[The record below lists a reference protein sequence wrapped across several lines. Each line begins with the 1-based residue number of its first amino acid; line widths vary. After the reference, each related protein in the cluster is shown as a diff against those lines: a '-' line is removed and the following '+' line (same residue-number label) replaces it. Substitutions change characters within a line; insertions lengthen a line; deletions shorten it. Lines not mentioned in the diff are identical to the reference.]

1 MNDERREEVRL
12 IIEQSAA
19 KFLEVEKL
27 REENEQLRAEL
38 EEQQSEMLWIY
49 GLRDATKYAMNCY
62 VAEIKECNRLRAELA
77 RIKPSW
83 DDAPEWA
90 TALQVES
97 AWNGVAVILGKQHIE
112 EDIIYSEY
120 INRPKDDK

>member
-1 MNDERREEVRL
+1 MNDKQVEELIKKLGKANRDIDSLEFACTMHIQEIDRL
-12 IIEQSAA
+12 N
-19 KFLEVEKL
+19 K
-27 REENEQLRAEL
+27 ENEH
-38 EEQQSEMLWIY
+38 I
-49 GLRDATKYAMNCY
+49 
-62 VAEIKECNRLRAELA
+62 RAELA